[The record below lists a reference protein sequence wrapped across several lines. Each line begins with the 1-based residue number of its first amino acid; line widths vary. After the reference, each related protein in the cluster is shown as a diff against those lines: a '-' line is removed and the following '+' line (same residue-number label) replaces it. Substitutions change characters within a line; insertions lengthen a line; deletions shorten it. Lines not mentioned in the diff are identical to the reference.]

1 MKATS
6 ISAIHASP
14 KPTAEPRVDSH
25 LVLVYPEAARRWL
38 DKSMW
43 GKQRQYR
50 PWHAEELA
58 QAMRNGEFVEGTQ
71 IHFAKFKGEVHCV
84 NGQHTLH
91 AVVKANMPINLT
103 VVTTLVKDEGEI
115 ADLYSRMDT
124 HLRRTLADSYQAHDL
139 AGEMGMAKAQIN
151 AMGAAVRHMLT
162 DFAGTDSGGN
172 SYSYKTRSA
181 DERVRQIGAYKDAA
195 KGFFAATQGAILPV
209 RRALAASSVLAVA
222 LMTFERDASKA
233 REFWSQVAFSESLE
247 NSDPRKTLIN
257 WLLAN
262 ADLKKARHQQRAHVA
277 ATAWN
282 VFVAGGKLSRIKT
295 PDWTKPVVI
304 NG

>member
-14 KPTAEPRVDSH
+14 KPTAEPRIDSR
-25 LVLVYPEAARRWL
+25 LVLVDPEAARRWL

-71 IHFAKFKGEVHCV
+71 IHFAKFKGEVHCI

-103 VVTTLVKDEGEI
+103 VATTLVKDEGEI

-139 AGEMGMAKAQIN
+139 ASEMGMTKAQIN
-151 AMGAAVRHMLT
+151 AIGAAVRHHLN
-162 DFAGTDSGGN
+162 DFAGTGGGH
-172 SYSYKTRSA
+172 SYKTRSA
-181 DERVRQIGAYKDAA
+181 DERVRQIEARKGAA
-195 KGFFAATQGAILPV
+195 KEFFAATSGAILPV

-222 LMTFERDASKA
+222 LTTFERDADKA

-247 NSDPRKTLIN
+247 GSDPRKTLIN
-257 WLLAN
+257 WLMSN
-262 ADLKKARHQQRAHVA
+262 SDLRKARHQQRAHIA
-277 ATAWN
+277 AIAWN
-282 VFVAGGKLSRIKT
+282 VFVAGGKLSRFKT
-295 PDWTKPVVI
+295 PDWTKPIVI